1 MLFRSAE
8 ELGDLLLQ
16 VVLQAQI
23 AKDDQRF
30 DLAVVAHGIAD
41 KLIRR
46 HPHVFGQV
54 TVVDTEEV
62 HRNWE
67 RIKAEEK
74 GLPPGSQGL
83 APQLA
88 KYNRTLPPLMAAS
101 KISTKVA
108 QVGFDWEDG
117 SGVWA
122 KFQEELEEFQQAIA
136 NEPQEN
142 QQAELGDLLFTLVNL
157 ARWHGL
163 DAAAALH
170 GTNQRFIQ
178 RFEQV
183 EAALDKPL
191 SD

>member
-1 MLFRSAE
+1 
-8 ELGDLLLQ
+8 
-16 VVLQAQI
+16 
-23 AKDDQRF
+23 
-30 DLAVVAHGIAD
+30 
-41 KLIRR
+41 
-46 HPHVFGQV
+46 
-54 TVVDTEEV
+54 
-62 HRNWE
+62 
-67 RIKAEEK
+67 
-74 GLPPGSQGL
+74 
-83 APQLA
+83 
-88 KYNRTLPPLMAAS
+88 MAAS

-191 SD
+191 SDYSGAELEALWQAAKATLGQGSSQDS